1 VSASFVYASLF
12 LLGCYHGINPGM
24 GWLFAAALGFQE
36 RSSKAVFKAIVPLV
50 LGHLLSVA
58 AIVLVATIAAAT
70 LPRPAVHAAAAAILI
85 GYGLYRAIRAR
96 HPRWVG
102 MRVGFWGLV
111 LWGLLMSTA
120 HGAGLMLLP
129 FVTPAHVPGNAMP
142 GMPTLPAVPQAFG
155 IGTSLLYIGVH
166 TLGYVVTMTAIAFIV
181 YNKVGVRFLRTGWLN
196 VDAVWSVAL
205 VVTGII
211 ALFM

>member
-1 VSASFVYASLF
+1 MNAPLIYASLF

-36 RSSKAVFKAIVPLV
+36 RTSKAVFRAVVPLV

-58 AIVLVATIAAAT
+58 AVVSIATIAAAT
-70 LPRPAVHAAAAAILI
+70 LPRPAVHAAAAGILI
-85 GYGLYRAIRAR
+85 AYGLYRAIRAR

-120 HGAGLMLLP
+120 HGAGLMLVP
-129 FVTPAHVPGNAMP
+129 FVTPSRALAGSMP
-142 GMPTLPAVPQAFG
+142 GMPMPAVPQFFG
-155 IGTSLLYIGVH
+155 IGTSLLYVGVH
-166 TLGYVVTMTAIAFIV
+166 TLGYVVSMTAVAYIV
-181 YNKVGVRFLRTGWLN
+181 YEKVGVRFLRTGWLN
-196 VDAVWSVAL
+196 VDAIWSVAL
-205 VVTGII
+205 IVTGII

>member
-36 RSSKAVFKAIVPLV
+36 LSSKAVFKAIVPLV

-85 GYGLYRAIRAR
+85 AYGLYRAIRAR

-120 HGAGLMLLP
+120 HGAGLMLVP
-129 FVTPAHVPGNAMP
+129 FVTPSHAPVDSMS
-142 GMPTLPAVPQAFG
+142 GMPTMAAPHAFG

-166 TLGYVVTMTAIAFIV
+166 TLGYVVTMTAIALIV
-181 YNKVGVRFLRTGWLN
+181 YKKVGVRFLRTGWLN